1 MKKLAVP
8 LFLAACLLLTAC
20 GKAPDEPAAPTAEP
34 TAAADPTAAP
44 ETLTPKPTAE
54 PTPEPT
60 AAPRFAVGDE
70 TVYVLCEGRSDGA
83 KALSR
88 WLRSEGKD
96 AAESFI
102 PDGLDTP
109 MYTIPAAER
118 ASEEIPAAT
127 DETRHVRVAADAQLL
142 ESGVLAAW
150 LPAFEAASGY
160 VAEVYAGDASVLFY
174 HHGSVVL
181 QACGPTLKERCHDY
195 YPALLGYLTEHLCG
209 WAGDRFGE
217 VEVVNILFLTEVE

>member
-127 DETRHVRVAADAQLL
+127 DETRYVRVAADAQLL

-150 LPAFEAASGY
+150 LPVFEAASGY
-160 VAEVYAGDASVLFY
+160 VAEVYAGDASVLAAAAAAGEADVLLMKKTDASALGTMTHY
-174 HHGSVVL
+174 PLRYELVSTIYSV
-181 QACGPTLKERCHDY
+181 
-195 YPALLGYLTEHLCG
+195 
-209 WAGDRFGE
+209 
-217 VEVVNILFLTEVE
+217 I

>member
-1 MKKLAVP
+1 MDSRNVRWKRFGILAGLV
-8 LFLAACLLLTAC
+8 LAAMLFVACAQPASGSDGTA
-20 GKAPDEPAAPTAEP
+20 AAPTPGA
-34 TAAADPTAAP
+34 AAADGADRTLAPT
-44 ETLTPKPTAE
+44 TE

-160 VAEVYAGDASVLFY
+160 VAEVYAGDASVLAAAAAAGEADVLLMKKTDASALGTMTHY
-174 HHGSVVL
+174 PLRYELVSTIYSVL
-181 QACGPTLKERCHDY
+181 
-195 YPALLGYLTEHLCG
+195 
-209 WAGDRFGE
+209 
-217 VEVVNILFLTEVE
+217 